1 MKVLAY
7 TTALSQYTVVVKAL
21 RGRCRQREGNVLVD
35 GTGHLLVGVSLS
47 SLKGSESDVADVSA
61 RPRFHS

>member
-1 MKVLAY
+1 MSNGYSPTHTGRTGQIKVLAY

-35 GTGHLLVGVSLS
+35 GMGRS
-47 SLKGSESDVADVSA
+47 
-61 RPRFHS
+61 